1 MNPDFSQ
8 QLLVWFDAH
17 GRKDLP
23 WKKNMTP
30 YRVWVSEIMLQ
41 QTQVATVIPYY
52 EKFMQRFP
60 KIESLASA
68 PQDDVLHHWSG
79 LGYYARARNLHL
91 CAQILVKEFDGD
103 FPDNIENVIAL
114 PGIGRSTAGAIQ
126 ALARNQRHPILDGN
140 VKRVLTRLYAIEGWP
155 GIKKVENKLWQIADL
170 YTPHKRVA
178 DYTQAIMDLGAT
190 VCTRSK
196 PCCNECP
203 ANDLCKAHEQGKE
216 TTFPESKPKKKLP
229 VRKTALLILAN
240 QKGEVLLEK
249 RPPSGIWGGL
259 WSLPEW
265 DGDSVD
271 NKLLNSWCHDNLG
284 FRLDRIEYKSGF
296 RHTFSHYHL
305 DITPVFG
312 QVKNTRDL
320 RVEDK
325 ETVWYNVHQPD
336 ARGLA
341 APITRVLNE
350 FKKET
355 EV

>member
-1 MNPDFSQ
+1 MSTNFSQ
-8 QLLVWFDAH
+8 QLLHWFDQH

-23 WKKNMTP
+23 WQKNITP

-41 QTQVATVIPYY
+41 QTQVTTVIPYY

-60 KIESLASA
+60 DVESLANAS
-68 PQDDVLHHWSG
+68 QDDVLHHWSG
-79 LGYYARARNLHL
+79 LGYYARARNLHQ
-91 CAQILVKEFDGD
+91 CAQILVKEFNSD
-103 FPDNIENVIAL
+103 FPDSIEDIIAL

-155 GIKKVENKLWQIADL
+155 GIKKVENKLWQIADQH
-170 YTPHKRVA
+170 TPHECIS

-196 PCCNECP
+196 PRCHECP
-203 ANDLCKAHEQGKE
+203 VTNLCTAHKEGKE
-216 TTFPESKPKKKLP
+216 TTFPESKPKKTLP
-229 VRKTALLILAN
+229 IRKTALLVLTN
-240 QKGEVLLEK
+240 KKGEVLLEK

-265 DGDSVD
+265 DGKSLD
-271 NKLLNSWCHDNLG
+271 NKQLNNWCHDNLG
-284 FRLDRIEYKSGF
+284 FKLDHIEYKSGF

-312 QVKNTRDL
+312 QVKNTGSL

-341 APITRVLNE
+341 TPVTRVLNE
-350 FKKET
+350 FKQET